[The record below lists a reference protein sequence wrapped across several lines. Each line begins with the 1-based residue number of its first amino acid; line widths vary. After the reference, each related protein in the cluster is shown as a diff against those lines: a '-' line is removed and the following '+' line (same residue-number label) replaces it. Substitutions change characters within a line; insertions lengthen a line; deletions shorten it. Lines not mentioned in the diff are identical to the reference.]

1 MTLLIMESQR
11 KDKEVEELKQKNK
24 ELESRLAALEG
35 ILKSTS

>member
-24 ELESRLAALEG
+24 ELESRLEALEG
-35 ILKSTS
+35 